1 MKAQAA
7 WWKKQRVP
15 MIDLTEDF
23 AREVSP
29 FRRFA
34 RDEWAA
40 LRADTPMTL
49 TQDDLNEV
57 RSLNDRID
65 LDEVE
70 TVYLPLSRLLNLY
83 VQASQKLF
91 HASNMFLH
99 RHDLKVPYIIGVAG
113 SVAVGKSTSARILR
127 RLLSRWPSHPKV
139 DLVTTDGF
147 LMPNA
152 VLQREG
158 LMNRKGFPESYDL
171 QRILRFM
178 SDIKSGER
186 DVEAPLYSHLT
197 YDVLPDKTQV
207 VDQPDI
213 LIIEGINVLQTG
225 RPPRDGRGIPNTSD
239 FFDFSIFIDAEE
251 DDLKEWY
258 IERFFS
264 LKNGAFKDPQS
275 YFHRYSALTDDEAKE
290 TATRIWNSINL
301 VNLRENILPTRPRA
315 DLVLRKGSD
324 HKVRSVF
331 LRKL

>member
-1 MKAQAA
+1 MMVEFA
-7 WWKKQRVP
+7 
-15 MIDLTEDF
+15 EDF

-49 TQDDLNEV
+49 TQEDLNEV

-65 LDEVE
+65 LDELE
-70 TVYLPLSRLLNLY
+70 AVYLPMSRLLNLY

-99 RHDLKVPYIIGVAG
+99 RHDLKVPYVIGVAG

-147 LMPNA
+147 LMPNT

-178 SDIKSGER
+178 ADIKSGER

-239 FFDFSIFIDAEE
+239 FFDFSIFIDADEA
-251 DDLKEWY
+251 DLKDWY
-258 IERFFS
+258 IERFFT
-264 LKNGAFKDPQS
+264 LKNGAFQDAQS
-275 YFHRYSALTDDEAKE
+275 YFHRYAALTDDEAKT
-290 TATRIWNSINL
+290 TATRIWSSINL
-301 VNLRENILPTRPRA
+301 LNLRENILPTRPRA
-315 DLVLRKGSD
+315 DLVLRKGAD

>member
-1 MKAQAA
+1 MQ
-7 WWKKQRVP
+7 
-15 MIDLTEDF
+15 
-23 AREVSP
+23 
-29 FRRFA
+29 
-34 RDEWAA
+34 
-40 LRADTPMTL
+40 
-49 TQDDLNEV
+49 
-57 RSLNDRID
+57 
-65 LDEVE
+65 
-70 TVYLPLSRLLNLY
+70 
-83 VQASQKLF
+83 
-91 HASNMFLH
+91 LH
-99 RHDLKVPYIIGVAG
+99 FGPNGQ
-113 SVAVGKSTSARILR
+113 ARILR

-147 LMPNA
+147 LMPNE
-152 VLQREG
+152 VLHREG

-197 YDVLPDKTQV
+197 YDVLPDKTQLI
-207 VDQPDI
+207 DQPDI

-239 FFDFSIFIDAEE
+239 FFDYSIFIDAEE
-251 DDLKEWY
+251 DDLKQWY

-264 LKNGAFKDPQS
+264 LRNGAFKDPKS
-275 YFHRYSALTDDEAKE
+275 YFHRYASLSDTETVE

-315 DLVLRKGSD
+315 DLVLRKGAD

>member
-1 MKAQAA
+1 
-7 WWKKQRVP
+7 
-15 MIDLTEDF
+15 MIEFTEDF

-99 RHDLKVPYIIGVAG
+99 RHDLKVPYVIGVAG

-147 LMPNA
+147 LLPNA
-152 VLQREG
+152 ILQREG

-178 SDIKSGER
+178 ADIKSGER

-207 VDQPDI
+207 IDQPDI

-251 DDLKEWY
+251 VDLKEWY

-264 LKNGAFKDPQS
+264 LKNGAFLDPKS
-275 YFHRYSALTDDEAKE
+275 YFHRYAALTNAEAE
-290 TATRIWNSINL
+290 SMASRIWDSINL

-315 DLVLRKGSD
+315 DLVLRKGTD

>member
-1 MKAQAA
+1 
-7 WWKKQRVP
+7 
-15 MIDLTEDF
+15 MIEPVEDF

-29 FRRFA
+29 FRRFS
-34 RDEWAA
+34 REEWAA
-40 LRADTPMTL
+40 LRDDTPMTL
-49 TQDDLNEV
+49 TAEDLDEV

-70 TVYLPLSRLLNLY
+70 TIYLPLSRLLNLY
-83 VQASQKLF
+83 VQASQQLF
-91 HASNMFLH
+91 RASSVFL
-99 RHDLKVPYIIGVAG
+99 RRRDTKVPYVIGVAG
-113 SVAVGKSTSARILR
+113 SVAGGKSTTARILKT
-127 RLLSRWPSHPKV
+127 LLSRWPSHPKV

-152 VLQREG
+152 VLEREG

-171 QRILRFM
+171 QRVLRFM
-178 SDIKSGER
+178 SDIKSGES

-197 YDVLPDKTQV
+197 YDVLPDQTQLIN
-207 VDQPDI
+207 QPDI
-213 LIIEGINVLQTG
+213 LILEGINVLQTG
-225 RPPRDGRGIPNTSD
+225 RPARDGRGIPNTSD

-251 DDLKEWY
+251 ADLRQWY

-264 LKNGAFKDPQS
+264 LRDGAFKNPKS
-275 YFHRYSALTDDEAKE
+275 YFHRYASLSNAEARE
-290 TATRIWNSINL
+290 FAMRIWTTINL

-331 LRKL
+331 LRKI

>member
-1 MKAQAA
+1 MQKR
-7 WWKKQRVP
+7 QRAKMLERTQP
-15 MIDLTEDF
+15 DRAEDF

-49 TQDDLNEV
+49 TDADLDEV
-57 RSLNDRID
+57 RSLNDQID
-65 LDEVE
+65 LKEVE
-70 TVYLPLSRLLNLY
+70 TVYLPMTRLLNLY
-83 VQASQKLF
+83 VQASQRLF
-91 HASNMFLH
+91 QASNVFLH
-99 RHDLKVPYIIGVAG
+99 RTELKVPYVIGVGG
-113 SVAVGKSTSARILR
+113 SVSSGKSTTARILR

-152 VLQREG
+152 VLEREG
-158 LMNRKGFPESYDL
+158 LMSRKGFPESYDL

-186 DVEAPLYSHLT
+186 DVEAPVYSHLT
-197 YDVLPDKTQV
+197 YDVLKDKTQLI
-207 VDQPDI
+207 DQPDI
-213 LIIEGINVLQTG
+213 LIVEGINVLQTG

-239 FFDFSIFIDAEE
+239 FFDFSIFIDADEE
-251 DDLKEWY
+251 DLRRWY
-258 IERFFS
+258 IERFFRLRDS
-264 LKNGAFKDPQS
+264 AFQDPNS
-275 YFHRYSALTDDEAKE
+275 YFHRYASLTDDDARAM
-290 TATRIWNSINL
+290 ATHIWSTVNL

-315 DLVLRKGSD
+315 DLVLRKGAD

>member
-1 MKAQAA
+1 
-7 WWKKQRVP
+7 
-15 MIDLTEDF
+15 MIDLAEDF

-34 RDEWAA
+34 RAEWAD

-49 TQDDLNEV
+49 TDADLDEV
-57 RSLNDRID
+57 RSLNDKID
-65 LDEVE
+65 LAEVE
-70 TVYLPLSRLLNLY
+70 AIYLPLSRLLNLY

-91 HASNMFLH
+91 HASNQFLH
-99 RHDLKVPYIIGVAG
+99 TRALKVPYVIGVAG
-113 SVAVGKSTSARILR
+113 SVAGGKSTTSRILR

-147 LMPNA
+147 LLPNA
-152 VLQREG
+152 VLEREG
-158 LMNRKGFPESYDL
+158 LMSRKGFPESYDL

-186 DVEAPLYSHLT
+186 DVEAPVYSHLT
-197 YDVLPDKTQV
+197 YDVLADQTQV

-213 LIIEGINVLQTG
+213 LIVEGINVLQTG

-239 FFDFSIFIDAEE
+239 FFDFSIFIDADE
-251 DDLKEWY
+251 DDLKAWY
-258 IERFFS
+258 IDRFFS
-264 LKNGAFKDPQS
+264 LRNGAFQNPKS
-275 YFHRYSALTDDEAKE
+275 YFHRYASLSDEEAIAMSA
-290 TATRIWNSINL
+290 RIWNTINL

-315 DLVLRKGSD
+315 DLVLRKGAD

-331 LRKL
+331 LRRL

>member
-1 MKAQAA
+1 
-7 WWKKQRVP
+7 
-15 MIDLTEDF
+15 MIDLAEDF

-34 RDEWAA
+34 RDDWAA

-57 RSLNDRID
+57 RSLNDRVD

-70 TVYLPLSRLLNLY
+70 AIYLPMSRLLNLY

-99 RHDLKVPYIIGVAG
+99 RHELKVPYIIGVAG

-251 DDLKEWY
+251 DDLRQWY

-264 LKNGAFKDPQS
+264 LRNGAFRDPKS
-275 YFHRYSALTDDEAKE
+275 YFHRYAALSDREAE
-290 TATRIWNSINL
+290 DTATRIWSSINL

>member
-1 MKAQAA
+1 
-7 WWKKQRVP
+7 
-15 MIDLTEDF
+15 MIDLQEDF

-29 FRRFA
+29 FRRFS
-34 RDEWAA
+34 REEWAA

-49 TQDDLNEV
+49 TAADLDEV

-70 TVYLPLSRLLNLY
+70 AIYLPLSRLLSLY

-91 HASNMFLH
+91 HASNVFLH
-99 RHDLKVPYIIGVAG
+99 RTDLKVPYIIGVAG

-152 VLQREG
+152 VLTREG

-171 QRILRFM
+171 PRILRFM
-178 SDIKSGER
+178 ADIKSGER

-197 YDVLPDKTQV
+197 YDVLPDKTQLI
-207 VDQPDI
+207 DQPDI
-213 LIIEGINVLQTG
+213 LIVEGINVLQTG
-225 RPPRDGRGIPNTSD
+225 RPARDGRGIPNTSD

-251 DDLKEWY
+251 QHLRQWY

-264 LKNGAFKDPQS
+264 LRNGAFKDPKS
-275 YFHRYSALTDDEAKE
+275 YFHRYASLSDDEAQE
-290 TATRIWNSINL
+290 FATRIWTTINL
-301 VNLRENILPTRPRA
+301 VNLKENILPTRPRA
-315 DLVLRKGSD
+315 DLVLRKGVD